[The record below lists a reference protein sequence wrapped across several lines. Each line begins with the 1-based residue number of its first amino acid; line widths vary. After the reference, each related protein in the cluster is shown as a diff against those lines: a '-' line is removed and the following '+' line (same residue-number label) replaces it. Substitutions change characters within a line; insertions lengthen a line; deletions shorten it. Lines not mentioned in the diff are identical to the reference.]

1 MSYRLKQVG
10 GAWVKFTKALTISI
24 DFDKTWSADPALW
37 RSFVKLIKARGHH
50 PVMITRRDDT
60 PQQRAEVEKSIDGA
74 GFDELIFAGGTQKQD
89 AARKAGVSVDVWV
102 DDYPEGIP
110 S

>member
-1 MSYRLKQVG
+1 MRYALKQIDG
-10 GAWVKFTKALTISI
+10 KWVKLAAGLTISI

-37 RSFVKLIKARGHH
+37 RGFVKMAKSRGHH

-60 PQQRAEVEKSIDGA
+60 PKQRAEVEKSIEGV